1 METNTIDKPVVK
13 TKEVLIPEL
22 NFTNP
27 EGEVVA
33 TEAKPVIAKQADELM
48 ATLLA
53 IDPKDLAAQQKYARA
68 VQTIGEPIQ
77 AEIAKQSQMLKAPM
91 TALIKDAEDGGQ
103 VANSLLNLQEQV
115 SEINP
120 NRVDFTM
127 GSIRRILALIPG
139 VGTPLSR
146 WFAKYQ
152 AVDSL
157 INDIIASLKD
167 GRAQLE
173 RDNETLRDDQTRM
186 RELTFKLEDYIALAQ
201 LLDQRLSAEVSKLDG
216 SDERRKFFEE
226 ELLFPLKQRII
237 DLQQQL
243 AVNQQGVLASEVII
257 RNNRE
262 LVIGVNRAL
271 NVTVTA
277 LNTAATLQIALQRQ
291 KKVLQGVEAVTE
303 TTNDLIA
310 GTAEQLK
317 TQGAAIQKQASQAT
331 LDIEVLKKAFMDV
344 QSALDDISEFRRG
357 ALPQMAQSII
367 EMDGITGRMED
378 TINKLEKGNS
388 AAQAFVLEVASE

>member
-13 TKEVLIPEL
+13 TKDVLIPEL

-91 TALIKDAEDGGQ
+91 TALIKDAEDGGK

-127 GSIRRILALIPG
+127 GTIRRVLALIPG

-157 INDIIASLKD
+157 I
-167 GRAQLE
+167 
-173 RDNETLRDDQTRM
+173 
-186 RELTFKLEDYIALAQ
+186 
-201 LLDQRLSAEVSKLDG
+201 
-216 SDERRKFFEE
+216 
-226 ELLFPLKQRII
+226 
-237 DLQQQL
+237 
-243 AVNQQGVLASEVII
+243 
-257 RNNRE
+257 
-262 LVIGVNRAL
+262 
-271 NVTVTA
+271 
-277 LNTAATLQIALQRQ
+277 
-291 KKVLQGVEAVTE
+291 
-303 TTNDLIA
+303 
-310 GTAEQLK
+310 
-317 TQGAAIQKQASQAT
+317 
-331 LDIEVLKKAFMDV
+331 
-344 QSALDDISEFRRG
+344 
-357 ALPQMAQSII
+357 
-367 EMDGITGRMED
+367 
-378 TINKLEKGNS
+378 
-388 AAQAFVLEVASE
+388 

>member
-1 METNTIDKPVVK
+1 M
-13 TKEVLIPEL
+13 PEL
-22 NFTNP
+22 NFSDPNVP
-27 EGEVVA
+27 VVA
-33 TEAKPVIAKQADELM
+33 HEAKPQIAKQADELVV
-48 ATLLA
+48 TLLA
-53 IDPKDLAAQQKYARA
+53 IEPQDLAAQQKYARA

-77 AEIAKQSQMLKAPM
+77 AEIAKQSQILKAPM
-91 TALIKDAEDGGQ
+91 TALIKDAEDGGK
-103 VANSLLNLQEQV
+103 VANGLLNLQEQV
-115 SEINP
+115 SGINP

-127 GSIRRILALIPG
+127 GTIRRLLAKIPG
-139 VGTPLSR
+139 FGTPLSR

-167 GRAQLE
+167 GRGQLE
-173 RDNETLRDDQTRM
+173 RDNETLRDDQIRM

-201 LLDQRLSAEVSKLDG
+201 LLDQKLAVKVTELD
-216 SDERRKFFEE
+216 STDERRKFIEE
-226 ELLFPLKQRII
+226 ELLFPIKQRVI

-262 LVIGVNRAL
+262 LIIGVNRAL

-277 LNTAATLQIALQRQ
+277 LNTAATLQIALQHQ
-291 KKVLQGVEAVTE
+291 KKVLEGVEAVTQ

-331 LDIEVLKKAFMDV
+331 LDIETLKKAFSDV
-344 QSALDDISEFRRG
+344 QAALDDISQFRRD
-357 ALPQMAQSII
+357 ALPQMAQSIV
-367 EMDGITGRMED
+367 EMDGITGQMEQ
-378 TINKLEKGNS
+378 TIQKLEKGTS
-388 AAQAFVLEVASE
+388 AADVLILEVADA

>member
-13 TKEVLIPEL
+13 TKEVLMPEL
-22 NFTNP
+22 NFSDPNVP
-27 EGEVVA
+27 VVA
-33 TEAKPVIAKQADELM
+33 HEAKPQIAKQADELVV
-48 ATLLA
+48 TLLA
-53 IDPKDLAAQQKYARA
+53 IEPQDLAAQQKYARA

-91 TALIKDAEDGGQ
+91 TALIKDAEDGGK
-103 VANSLLNLQEQV
+103 VANGLLNLQEQV
-115 SEINP
+115 SGINP

-127 GSIRRILALIPG
+127 GTIRCLLAKIPG
-139 VGTPLSR
+139 FGTPLSR

-167 GRAQLE
+167 GRGQLE
-173 RDNETLRDDQTRM
+173 RDNETLRDDQIRM

-201 LLDQRLSAEVSKLDG
+201 LLDQKLAVKVTELD
-216 SDERRKFFEE
+216 STDERRKFVEE
-226 ELLFPLKQRII
+226 ELLFPIKQRVI

-262 LVIGVNRAL
+262 LIIGVNRAL

-277 LNTAATLQIALQRQ
+277 LNTAATLQIALQHQ
-291 KKVLQGVEAVTE
+291 KKVLEGVEAVTQ

-331 LDIEVLKKAFMDV
+331 LDIETLKKAFSDV
-344 QSALDDISEFRRG
+344 QAALDDISQFRRD
-357 ALPQMAQSII
+357 ALPQMAQSIV
-367 EMDGITGRMED
+367 EMDGITGQMEQ
-378 TINKLEKGNS
+378 TIQKLEKGTS
-388 AAQAFVLEVASE
+388 AADVLILEVADA

>member
-13 TKEVLIPEL
+13 TKEVLMPEL
-22 NFTNP
+22 NFSDPNVP
-27 EGEVVA
+27 VVA
-33 TEAKPVIAKQADELM
+33 HEAKPQIAKQADELVV
-48 ATLLA
+48 TLLA
-53 IDPKDLAAQQKYARA
+53 IEPQDLAAQQKYARA

-91 TALIKDAEDGGQ
+91 TALIKDAEDGGK
-103 VANSLLNLQEQV
+103 VANGLLNLQEQV
-115 SEINP
+115 SGINP

-127 GSIRRILALIPG
+127 GTIRRLLAKIPG
-139 VGTPLSR
+139 FGTPLSR

-167 GRAQLE
+167 GRGQLE
-173 RDNETLRDDQTRM
+173 RDNETLRDDQIRM

-201 LLDQRLSAEVSKLDG
+201 LLDQKLAVKVTELDNT
-216 SDERRKFFEE
+216 DERRKFIEE
-226 ELLFPLKQRII
+226 ELLFPIKQRVI

-262 LVIGVNRAL
+262 LIIGVNRAL

-277 LNTAATLQIALQRQ
+277 LNTAATLQIALQHQ
-291 KKVLQGVEAVTE
+291 KKVLEGVEAVTQ

-331 LDIEVLKKAFMDV
+331 LDIETLKKAFSDV
-344 QSALDDISEFRRG
+344 QAALDDISQFRRD
-357 ALPQMAQSII
+357 ALPQMAQSIV
-367 EMDGITGRMED
+367 EMDGITGQMEQ
-378 TINKLEKGNS
+378 TIQKLEKGTS
-388 AAQAFVLEVASE
+388 AADVLILEVADA

>member
-1 METNTIDKPVVK
+1 MDAKEMEKPVVK
-13 TKEVLIPEL
+13 TKEIILPEL
-22 NFTNP
+22 SFDDP
-27 EGEVVA
+27 KGRVVA
-33 TEAKPVIAKQADELM
+33 ERAKPAIVQQADQLV
-48 ATLLA
+48 ATLMS
-53 IDPKDLAAQQKYARA
+53 IDPQDFANQEKYSRA
-68 VQTIGEPIQ
+68 VQKIGEPIQ
-77 AEIAKQSQMLKAPM
+77 AELAKQSQMLKAPM

-103 VANSLLNLQEQV
+103 VANGLLNLQEQV

-120 NRVDFTM
+120 NRVDFSM
-127 GSIRRILALIPG
+127 GAVRRLLAMIPG

-146 WFAKYQ
+146 WFAQYQ

-157 INDIIASLKD
+157 INDIVASLKD
-167 GRAQLE
+167 GRGQLE
-173 RDNETLRDDQTRM
+173 RDNTILKDDQIRM
-186 RELTFKLEDYIALAQ
+186 RELTFQLQDYITLAQ
-201 LLDQRLSAEVSKLDG
+201 LLDVKLEGKTKELDVN
-216 SDERRKFFEE
+216 DEKRKFLEE

-277 LNTAATLQIALQRQ
+277 LNTAATLQIALQHQ
-291 KKVLQGVEAVTE
+291 KKVLKGVEAVTN

-317 TQGAAIQKQASQAT
+317 TQGAQIQKQASQAT
-331 LDIEVLKKAFMDV
+331 LDVEILKKAFQDV
-344 QSALDDISEFRRG
+344 QSALDDINNFRRD

-367 EMDGITGRMED
+367 DMDGVTGQMEK

-388 AAQAFVLEVASE
+388 VASDFILEVAAD

>member
-13 TKEVLIPEL
+13 TKEVLMPEL
-22 NFTNP
+22 NFSDPNVP
-27 EGEVVA
+27 VVA
-33 TEAKPVIAKQADELM
+33 HEAKPQIAKQADELVV
-48 ATLLA
+48 TLLA
-53 IDPKDLAAQQKYARA
+53 IEPQDLAAQQKYARA

-91 TALIKDAEDGGQ
+91 TALIKEAEDGGK
-103 VANSLLNLQEQV
+103 VANGLLNLQEQV
-115 SEINP
+115 SGINP

-127 GSIRRILALIPG
+127 GTIRRLLAKIPG
-139 VGTPLSR
+139 FGTPLSR

-167 GRAQLE
+167 GRGQLE
-173 RDNETLRDDQTRM
+173 RDNETLRDDQIRM

-201 LLDQRLSAEVSKLDG
+201 LLDQKLAVKVTELD
-216 SDERRKFFEE
+216 STDERRKFIEE
-226 ELLFPLKQRII
+226 ELLFPIKQRVI

-262 LVIGVNRAL
+262 LIIGVNRAL

-277 LNTAATLQIALQRQ
+277 LNTAATLQIALQHQ
-291 KKVLQGVEAVTE
+291 KKVLEGVEAVTQ

-331 LDIEVLKKAFMDV
+331 LDIETLKKAFSDV
-344 QSALDDISEFRRG
+344 QAALDDISQFRRD
-357 ALPQMAQSII
+357 ALPQMAQSIV
-367 EMDGITGRMED
+367 EMDGITGQMEQ
-378 TINKLEKGNS
+378 TIQKLEKGTS
-388 AAQAFVLEVASE
+388 AADVLILEVADA

>member
-1 METNTIDKPVVK
+1 METNTIEKPVVK
-13 TKEVLIPEL
+13 TKEVLMPEL
-22 NFTNP
+22 NFSDPNVP
-27 EGEVVA
+27 VVA
-33 TEAKPVIAKQADELM
+33 HEAKPQIAKQADELVV
-48 ATLLA
+48 TLLA
-53 IDPKDLAAQQKYARA
+53 IEPQDLAAQQKYARA

-91 TALIKDAEDGGQ
+91 TALIKDAEDGGK
-103 VANSLLNLQEQV
+103 VANGLLNLQEQV
-115 SEINP
+115 SGINP

-127 GSIRRILALIPG
+127 GTIRRLLAKIPG
-139 VGTPLSR
+139 FGTPLSR

-167 GRAQLE
+167 GRGQLE
-173 RDNETLRDDQTRM
+173 RDNETLRDDQIRM

-201 LLDQRLSAEVSKLDG
+201 LLDQKLAVKVTELD
-216 SDERRKFFEE
+216 STDERRKFIEE
-226 ELLFPLKQRII
+226 ELLFPIKQRVI

-262 LVIGVNRAL
+262 LIIGVNRAL

-277 LNTAATLQIALQRQ
+277 LNTAATLQIALQHQ
-291 KKVLQGVEAVTE
+291 KKVLEGVEAVTQ

-331 LDIEVLKKAFMDV
+331 LDIETLKKAFSDV
-344 QSALDDISEFRRG
+344 QAALDDISQFRRD
-357 ALPQMAQSII
+357 ALPQMAQSIV
-367 EMDGITGRMED
+367 EMDGITGQMEQ
-378 TINKLEKGNS
+378 TIQKLEKGTS
-388 AAQAFVLEVASE
+388 AADVLILEVADA

>member
-13 TKEVLIPEL
+13 TKDVLIPEL

-27 EGEVVA
+27 EGDVVA

-91 TALIKDAEDGGQ
+91 TALIKDAEDGGK

-127 GSIRRILALIPG
+127 GTIRRVLALIPG

-186 RELTFKLEDYIALAQ
+186 RELTFKLEDYITLAQ
-201 LLDQRLSAEVSKLDG
+201 LLDQRLSAEVTRLDA

-344 QSALDDISEFRRG
+344 QGALDDISEFRRG
-357 ALPQMAQSII
+357 ALPQMAQSIV

>member
-13 TKEVLIPEL
+13 TKEVLMPEL
-22 NFTNP
+22 NFSDPNVP
-27 EGEVVA
+27 VVA
-33 TEAKPVIAKQADELM
+33 HEAKPQIAKQADELLV
-48 ATLLA
+48 TLLA
-53 IDPKDLAAQQKYARA
+53 IEPQDLAAQQKYARA

-91 TALIKDAEDGGQ
+91 TALIKDAEDGGK
-103 VANSLLNLQEQV
+103 VANGLLNLQEQV
-115 SEINP
+115 SGINP

-127 GSIRRILALIPG
+127 GTIRRLLAKIPG
-139 VGTPLSR
+139 FGTPLSR

-167 GRAQLE
+167 GRGQLE
-173 RDNETLRDDQTRM
+173 RDNETLRDDQIRM

-201 LLDQRLSAEVSKLDG
+201 LLDQKLAVKVTELD
-216 SDERRKFFEE
+216 SIDERRKFIEE
-226 ELLFPLKQRII
+226 ELLFPIKQRVI

-262 LVIGVNRAL
+262 LIIGVNRAL

-277 LNTAATLQIALQRQ
+277 LNTAATLQIALQHQ
-291 KKVLQGVEAVTE
+291 KKVLEGVEAVTQ

-331 LDIEVLKKAFMDV
+331 LDIETLKKAFSDV
-344 QSALDDISEFRRG
+344 QAALDDISQFRRD
-357 ALPQMAQSII
+357 ALPQMAQSIV
-367 EMDGITGRMED
+367 EMDGITGQMEQ
-378 TINKLEKGNS
+378 TIQKLEKGTS
-388 AAQAFVLEVASE
+388 AADVLILEVADA

>member
-1 METNTIDKPVVK
+1 METNTIEKPVVK
-13 TKEVLIPEL
+13 TKEVLMPEL
-22 NFTNP
+22 NFSDPNVP
-27 EGEVVA
+27 VVA
-33 TEAKPVIAKQADELM
+33 HEAKPQIAKQADELVV
-48 ATLLA
+48 TLLA
-53 IDPKDLAAQQKYARA
+53 IEPQDLAAQQKYARA

-91 TALIKDAEDGGQ
+91 TALIKDAEDGGK
-103 VANSLLNLQEQV
+103 VANGLLNLQEQV
-115 SEINP
+115 SGINP

-127 GSIRRILALIPG
+127 GTIRRLLAKIPG
-139 VGTPLSR
+139 FGTPLSR

-167 GRAQLE
+167 GRGQLE
-173 RDNETLRDDQTRM
+173 RDNETLRDDQIRM

-201 LLDQRLSAEVSKLDG
+201 LLDQKLAVKVTELDNT
-216 SDERRKFFEE
+216 DERRKFIEE
-226 ELLFPLKQRII
+226 ELLFPIKQRVI

-262 LVIGVNRAL
+262 LIIGVNRAL

-277 LNTAATLQIALQRQ
+277 LNTAATLQIALQHQ
-291 KKVLQGVEAVTE
+291 KKVLEGVEAVTQ

-331 LDIEVLKKAFMDV
+331 LDIETLKKAFSDV
-344 QSALDDISEFRRG
+344 QAALDDISQFRRD
-357 ALPQMAQSII
+357 ALPQMAQSIV
-367 EMDGITGRMED
+367 EMDGITGQMEQ
-378 TINKLEKGNS
+378 TIQKLEKGTS
-388 AAQAFVLEVASE
+388 AADVLILEVADA

>member
-1 METNTIDKPVVK
+1 M
-13 TKEVLIPEL
+13 PEL
-22 NFTNP
+22 NFSDPNVP
-27 EGEVVA
+27 VVA
-33 TEAKPVIAKQADELM
+33 HEAKPQIAKQADELVV
-48 ATLLA
+48 TLLA
-53 IDPKDLAAQQKYARA
+53 IEPQDLAAQQKYARA

-91 TALIKDAEDGGQ
+91 TALIKDAEDGGK
-103 VANSLLNLQEQV
+103 VANGLLNLQEQV
-115 SEINP
+115 SGINP

-127 GSIRRILALIPG
+127 GTIRRLLAKIPG
-139 VGTPLSR
+139 FGTPLSR

-167 GRAQLE
+167 GRGQLE
-173 RDNETLRDDQTRM
+173 RDNETLRDDQIRM

-201 LLDQRLSAEVSKLDG
+201 LLDQKLAVKVTELD
-216 SDERRKFFEE
+216 STDERRKFIEE
-226 ELLFPLKQRII
+226 ELLFPIKQRVI

-262 LVIGVNRAL
+262 LIIGVNRAL

-277 LNTAATLQIALQRQ
+277 LNTAATLQIALQHQ
-291 KKVLQGVEAVTE
+291 KKVLEGVEAVTQ

-331 LDIEVLKKAFMDV
+331 LDIETLKKAFSDV
-344 QSALDDISEFRRG
+344 QAALDDISQFRRD
-357 ALPQMAQSII
+357 ALPQMAQSIV
-367 EMDGITGRMED
+367 EMDGITGQMEQ
-378 TINKLEKGNS
+378 TIQKLEKGTS
-388 AAQAFVLEVASE
+388 AADVLILEVADA

>member
-13 TKEVLIPEL
+13 TKEVLMPEL
-22 NFTNP
+22 NFSDPNVP
-27 EGEVVA
+27 VVA
-33 TEAKPVIAKQADELM
+33 HEAKPQIAKQADELVV
-48 ATLLA
+48 TLLA
-53 IDPKDLAAQQKYARA
+53 IEPQDLAAQQKYARA

-91 TALIKDAEDGGQ
+91 TALIKDAEDGGK
-103 VANSLLNLQEQV
+103 VANGLLNLQEQV
-115 SEINP
+115 SGINP

-127 GSIRRILALIPG
+127 GTIRRLLAKIPG
-139 VGTPLSR
+139 FGTPLSR

-167 GRAQLE
+167 GRGQLE
-173 RDNETLRDDQTRM
+173 RDNETLRDDQIRM

-201 LLDQRLSAEVSKLDG
+201 LLDQKLAVKVTELD
-216 SDERRKFFEE
+216 STDERRKFVEE
-226 ELLFPLKQRII
+226 ELLFPIKQRVI

-262 LVIGVNRAL
+262 LIIGVNRAL

-277 LNTAATLQIALQRQ
+277 LNTAATLQIALQHQ
-291 KKVLQGVEAVTE
+291 KKVLEGVEAVTQ

-331 LDIEVLKKAFMDV
+331 LDIETLKKAFSDV
-344 QSALDDISEFRRG
+344 QAALDDISQFRRD
-357 ALPQMAQSII
+357 ALPQMAQSIV
-367 EMDGITGRMED
+367 EMDGITGQMEQ
-378 TINKLEKGNS
+378 TIQKLEKGTS
-388 AAQAFVLEVASE
+388 AADVLILEVADA